1 MESTFLGLTGL
12 AWAFLGAAVAYVL
25 AGIGSAIGIASVGR
39 VSSGVLS
46 EDPGKF
52 GQLIVLTAL
61 PGTQGFYGFVTAFLI
76 LGFFKLLTPGTVLE
90 PRIGFQ
96 IFLASLPV
104 GVAGLI
110 SAIYQGK
117 VCAAGAS
124 MVAKQPGEAGKA
136 ITLGVF
142 VETYAVL
149 GFIAS
154 ILLLVAIPKP

>member
-1 MESTFLGLTGL
+1 MESTFFGLTGL

>member
-1 MESTFLGLTGL
+1 
-12 AWAFLGAAVAYVL
+12 VA
-25 AGIGSAIGIASVGR
+25 R
-39 VSSGVLS
+39 VSNGVLS

-90 PRIGFQ
+90 PRVGFQ
-96 IFLASLPV
+96 IFLASLPIAVV
-104 GVAGLI
+104 GLV
-110 SAIYQGK
+110 SALYQGK
-117 VCAAGAS
+117 VCAAGVS

-136 ITLGVF
+136 ITLGVL